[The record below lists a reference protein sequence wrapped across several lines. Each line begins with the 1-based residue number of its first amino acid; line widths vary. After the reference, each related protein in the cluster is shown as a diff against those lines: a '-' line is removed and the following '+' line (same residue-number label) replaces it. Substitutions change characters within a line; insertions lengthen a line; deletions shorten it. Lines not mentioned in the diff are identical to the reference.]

1 MKKKMKLEG
10 LKVKSFVTKV
20 EKANEETVKGGKPQ
34 PLTGP
39 IQITTKRTLAEPG
52 CPWWS
57 ELYTA
62 CTCPP
67 SWQGGICSEV

>member
-1 MKKKMKLEG
+1 MKKKMKLDG

-20 EKANEETVKGGKPQ
+20 EKAKEETVKGGALLPD
-34 PLTGP
+34 P
-39 IQITTKRTLAEPG
+39 IDIRRTLAEPG
-52 CPWWS
+52 CPWYS

-67 SWQGGICSEV
+67 SWQGGICSVV